1 MESMEIRTL
10 FGGIYTGRK
19 VLVTGHTGFKG
30 SWLVYWLHQMG
41 AVVHGIALEPPST
54 PNHISLL
61 DFPLQSVILDIT
73 HQEAFEKSIL
83 DIQPEIIFH
92 LAAQPLVRLSY
103 EKPYETYLTN
113 IMGTAGVLEAA
124 RKSASVKAVVIITS
138 DKCYDNKEWIW
149 GYRENDPMGGHDPY
163 SSSKGCAELV
173 TASYRNSFFHPD
185 AYGNTH
191 NTLIA
196 SARAGNVI
204 GGGDWAQ
211 DRIIPD
217 MVKAAAENR
226 KLFIR
231 YPDATRPWQ
240 HVLEPLSGYLLLGW
254 RLLEGKKEFAKG
266 WNFGPELSSNLPVIE
281 LVKRANAVWADIE
294 YEAGTTP
301 QLHEAGALM
310 LDSTMAKKKL
320 LWLPVWDFETTI
332 KKTVDWYRVHYQ
344 ASGVLTDED
353 LFSFIN
359 DAQLKSAIW
368 TTV

>member
-1 MESMEIRTL
+1 
-10 FGGIYTGRK
+10 
-19 VLVTGHTGFKG
+19 
-30 SWLVYWLHQMG
+30 
-41 AVVHGIALEPPST
+41 
-54 PNHISLL
+54 
-61 DFPLQSVILDIT
+61 LDIT